1 MPDKPEQ
8 SLETSRKRIRFLAW
22 HRGIQETDLILG
34 RFVDHNLGTLSAA
47 DCQWFEALFMESD
60 HDILEWIAGK
70 VPTPKAYDTPLM
82 DRIKTLDHMKK

>member
-1 MPDKPEQ
+1 MQGKPEQ
-8 SLETSRKRIRFLAW
+8 SLEISRKRILFLAW

-34 RFVDHNLGTLSAA
+34 QFVDQNLGTLSAA
-47 DCQWFEALFMESD
+47 DCRWFEALFMEAD
-60 HDILEWIAGK
+60 QDILDWIADR